1 MDIALD
7 SESKGRGFESHCDHL
22 LLLVSVCLYLV
33 NYLLGCFNV
42 VFLVDVFVL
51 ECICVIPYL
60 LQTVNQLNRICVVSR
75 LYFGVR

>member
-22 LLLVSVCLYLV
+22 LLLMSVCLYLV

-42 VFLVDVFVL
+42 CVFGRFIYVGM
-51 ECICVIPYL
+51 YL
-60 LQTVNQLNRICVVSR
+60 YNSLFTTDCGPVESYLCC
-75 LYFGVR
+75 